1 MSEDIFCRNK
11 IVWGED
17 FQKKL
22 ENLHIVV
29 FGLGGVGG
37 YALDSLARAGV
48 GEFSIVD
55 FDDVNYSN
63 LNRQLVALNSTIGHK
78 KTQLFKNRILDINK
92 NAKVNVYDCFY
103 TDNLNE
109 KIFKNKKVDYVID
122 AIDTMKSKI
131 ELIKYCFKNNLK
143 IITSLGAGNRLDASC
158 LKVCDISEL
167 ESFNCNFLKNVIR
180 ILKKE
185 GIEKDLP
192 VCYSCE
198 KPQKACATIIKS
210 KIEYCDAENKKHEIC
225 KISPGSTP
233 FVVAVAGY
241 LMGNYVCLDILKNK
255 KM

>member
-1 MSEDIFCRNK
+1 MFFECTDNSL
-11 IVWGED
+11 IVWMT
-17 FQKKL
+17 L
-22 ENLHIVV
+22 
-29 FGLGGVGG
+29 
-37 YALDSLARAGV
+37 S
-48 GEFSIVD
+48 
-55 FDDVNYSN
+55 
-63 LNRQLVALNSTIGHK
+63 
-78 KTQLFKNRILDINK
+78 
-92 NAKVNVYDCFY
+92 
-103 TDNLNE
+103 
-109 KIFKNKKVDYVID
+109 VI
-122 AIDTMKSKI
+122 
-131 ELIKYCFKNNLK
+131 K

-158 LKVCDISEL
+158 LKVCDISEI

>member
-1 MSEDIFCRNK
+1 MDT
-11 IVWGED
+11 
-17 FQKKL
+17 KKHSFL
-22 ENLHIVV
+22 
-29 FGLGGVGG
+29 
-37 YALDSLARAGV
+37 
-48 GEFSIVD
+48 
-55 FDDVNYSN
+55 
-63 LNRQLVALNSTIGHK
+63 
-78 KTQLFKNRILDINK
+78 KNRILDINK

-158 LKVCDISEL
+158 LKVCDISEI

-210 KIEYCDAENKKHEIC
+210 KIEYCDAENKKMKSAKFLRVQPHLLWRLQVI
-225 KISPGSTP
+225 
-233 FVVAVAGY
+233 
-241 LMGNYVCLDILKNK
+241 
-255 KM
+255 